1 MQNISAISGGGSSAR
16 LKGFL
21 AGSHRGL
28 IKSDEKSRCG
38 AATKPLWG
46 MWRWRRADNV
56 LDYKLRTCVIF
67 IFSQGRPSNM
77 TERIGL
83 QGRYPFPLC

>member
-38 AATKPLWG
+38 AATKPLTG
-46 MWRWRRADNV
+46 V
-56 LDYKLRTCVIF
+56 VEVEK
-67 IFSQGRPSNM
+67 G
-77 TERIGL
+77 
-83 QGRYPFPLC
+83 